1 MRRLRKITAAE
12 RKIMP
17 RSRNVPKKTD
27 FIISRQ
33 PLWPRLKCNSRGHH
47 SDTGEGVRIASAT
60 TWEKTKRKQST
71 GLIFG
76 ILDQHLQPLEAIKA
90 ITTANKRLW
99 VGPRW
104 KKLPLPWT
112 TSPIKTSMSGKLVRT
127 TTHPRTLQKLPF
139 LFDFSQRSWM
149 ARPTAVCPRGK
160 GMEEH
165 LTILDL
171 WLQFADFRFRIW
183 LTITVPLP
191 VLSENDLWLQL
202 HRLLLD
208 QECKQDFWEFTA
220 CKWEKKCYL
229 WRFFCHRQP
238 II

>member
-160 GMEEH
+160 GTEEH
-165 LTILDL
+165 LTVLDL
-171 WLQFADFRFRIW
+171 WLQIADFRFRIW
-183 LTITVPLP
+183 DCGFRILIHLALSKISNLKSKTRKSACLLSNNNRATTHPFSKWPLIT
-191 VLSENDLWLQL
+191 
-202 HRLLLD
+202 
-208 QECKQDFWEFTA
+208 TT
-220 CKWEKKCYL
+220 
-229 WRFFCHRQP
+229 
-238 II
+238 